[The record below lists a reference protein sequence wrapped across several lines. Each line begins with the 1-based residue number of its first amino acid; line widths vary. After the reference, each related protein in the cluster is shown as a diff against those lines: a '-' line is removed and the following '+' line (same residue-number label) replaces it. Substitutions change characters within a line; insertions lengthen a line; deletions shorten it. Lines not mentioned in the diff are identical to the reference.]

1 MIASNTWYS
10 KDFISNQNVTHK
22 CDFNKCIS
30 EVLEF
35 FQLYLL
41 YHMATDLKIC
51 WPFCNLVA
59 QVFTTGVAKAVVC
72 AILSV
77 G

>member
-1 MIASNTWYS
+1 MSNTWHS
-10 KDFISNQNVTHK
+10 EDFISNQNVTHK

-41 YHMATDLKIC
+41 YGNRFENML
-51 WPFCNLVA
+51 
-59 QVFTTGVAKAVVC
+59 
-72 AILSV
+72 AIL
-77 G
+77 